1 MNFDMTGIGGMLQA
15 LEKLNFAMNVQ
26 GKGFS
31 IGTNV
36 PYSTFQEFG
45 TSYQSGKAHLRP
57 GFDAVVA
64 MHIDRIIANND
75 NAEEIVTKIALEI
88 EHQTKIRAP
97 VDTGNLKNSYRAE
110 RF

>member
-1 MNFDMTGIGGMLQA
+1 MTGIDGMLHT
-15 LEKLNFAMNVQ
+15 LDGLNEAMSVQ
-26 GKGFS
+26 GSGFS

-36 PYSTFQEFG
+36 RYSTFQEFG

-64 MHIDRIIANND
+64 LEMDRIIANND
-75 NAEEIVTKIALEI
+75 NAEAIVTKIALEI
-88 EHQTKIRAP
+88 ERQTRIRSP